1 MRHLSDFKKLSPY
14 NCQCIVCKKNDSD
27 ASMACLPNLHLSN
40 LHIQP
45 AHGARV
51 GLCSLKKTQNTVTA
65 ASCKFF
71 FLAYE
76 KIVEFTISSIAF
88 KRFRNGTAKFFTEK
102 IFTLFLSHALIV
114 NADCIKEIGKPL
126 QHLCIQGLPKLTPKF
141 CLFQKTVNIYN
152 IEL

>member
-1 MRHLSDFKKLSPY
+1 MRHLSDFQNCLLTIVNASYVKKMIMMHRWHD
-14 NCQCIVCKKNDSD
+14 CQIFIFQI
-27 ASMACLPNLHLSN
+27 

-51 GLCSLKKTQNTVTA
+51 GLCNLKNPQNTVTA

-102 IFTLFLSHALIV
+102 IFTLFLSHALID
-114 NADCIKEIGKPL
+114 NADCIQK
-126 QHLCIQGLPKLTPKF
+126 KL
-141 CLFQKTVNIYN
+141 
-152 IEL
+152 